1 METVTVRQGTAL
13 SLTITLANA
22 DGPLAYVGTET
33 LQAIVWAGDDQ
44 SALATLTPTWDDAA
58 AGTVSLTIPAA
69 TTTSLA
75 PQAYT
80 ISLTV
85 VSATVKYE
93 GWRAWLRIESGPG
106 AADAPAVWCSYDNM
120 LLYSSWL
127 DDLQSES
134 DTAGFAEQRAR
145 ATQWAIE
152 QGMSRARD
160 MLESQFQRH
169 AARYNTNT
177 LTWVIPDSGVD
188 LGPQWGRSSYIE
200 PQMLVD
206 LNTWRDRFDDTEI
219 VVVDSRMK
227 EIVARYA
234 IGLVCEPQ
242 IGNASDGTS
251 YQVHAVRYRRKAI
264 QLMAGY
270 TWEFLTPADTNHP
283 KLRLD

>member
-13 SLTITLANA
+13 SLTITLANS
-22 DGPLAYVGTET
+22 DGPLAYVGSET

-44 SALATLTPTWDDAA
+44 EPLATLTPTWLVAA
-58 AGTVSLTIPAA
+58 DGTVSLTIPAV
-69 TTTSLA
+69 TTSALD

-85 VSATVKYE
+85 VSASVTYE

-106 AADAPAVWCSYDNM
+106 TADPAAVWCSYDDM
-120 LLYSSWL
+120 LRFASWL
-127 DDLQSES
+127 DQIQSES

-145 ATQWAIE
+145 ATEWAIE

-160 MLESQFQRH
+160 MLESQYQRH

-177 LTWVIPDSGVD
+177 ITWVIPDSGVD

-206 LNTWRDRFDDTEI
+206 LDAWRARFADTDI

-227 EIVARYA
+227 EIVAKYA
-234 IGLVCEPQ
+234 IAMACDQQ
-242 IGNASDGTS
+242 IGELAKTS
-251 YQVHAVRYRRKAI
+251 YQELAARYRRKAI

-270 TWEFLTPADTNHP
+270 SWRFLTPADTNHP
-283 KLRLD
+283 ELRLD

>member
-22 DGPLAYVGTET
+22 DGPLAYVGTEA

-44 SALATLTPTWDDAA
+44 SALATLTPTWLDAA

-69 TTTSLA
+69 TTTSLDPA
-75 PQAYT
+75 AYT

-85 VSATVKYE
+85 VSASVKYE

-106 AADAPAVWCSYDNM
+106 SADAPAVWCSYDDM
-120 LLYSSWL
+120 LRFASWL
-127 DDLQSES
+127 DQIQGET

-145 ATQWAIE
+145 ATEWAIE

-160 MLESQFQRH
+160 MLESQYERH
-169 AARYNTNT
+169 APRYANTTN
-177 LTWVIPDSGVD
+177 TWVIPTSGVD

-200 PQMLVD
+200 PQMLDD
-206 LNTWRDRFDDTEI
+206 LNTWRDRFDDTDV

-234 IGLVCEPQ
+234 IAMACDQQ
-242 IGNASDGTS
+242 IGEMAKTS
-251 YQVHAVRYRRKAI
+251 YQELAARYRRKAI

-270 TWEFLTPADTNHP
+270 SWRFLTPSDTNHP
-283 KLRLD
+283 ELRLD

>member
-44 SALATLTPTWDDAA
+44 SALATLTPTWLDAT

-69 TTTSLA
+69 TTTSLDPA
-75 PQAYT
+75 AYT

-85 VSATVKYE
+85 VSASVKYE

-106 AADAPAVWCSYDNM
+106 SADAPAVWCSYDDM
-120 LLYSSWL
+120 LRFASWL
-127 DDLQSES
+127 DQIQGES

-145 ATQWAIE
+145 ATEWAIE

-160 MLESQFQRH
+160 MLELQFQRH

-200 PQMLVD
+200 PQMLDD
-206 LNTWRDRFDDTEI
+206 LTTWRSRFDDTTC

-234 IGLVCEPQ
+234 IAMACDQQ
-242 IGNASDGTS
+242 IGEMAKTS
-251 YQVHAVRYRRKAI
+251 YQELAARFRRKAI